1 MSGSA
6 RKFLWLLCCLLLAL
20 RVSGMHVHL
29 GDAHEDAPLGMHVP
43 NVGLDHE
50 LHHEHEHAHDQD
62 EALHTHSGHVSVDI
76 GLENQALG
84 KKASYDAG
92 SWLMAAVLLC
102 LLLAPRELRLAQPR
116 HALPPLT
123 HPPHLRPPLRGPPAC
138 A

>member
-1 MSGSA
+1 MSGST
-6 RKFLWLLCCLLLAL
+6 RNCLWLLCCLLLAL

-29 GDAHEDAPLGMHVP
+29 GDAHDHAPLGMHIP

-50 LHHEHEHAHDQD
+50 FHYEHEHAHDQD
-62 EALHTHSGHVSVDI
+62 ETLHTHAGHSSVDI

-84 KKASYDAG
+84 KKVSYDAG
-92 SWLMAAVLLC
+92 LWLMAAVLLC

-116 HALPPLT
+116 RALPPFT
-123 HPPHLRPPLRGPPAC
+123 RSPRLRPPLRGPPAY